1 MLTKWM
7 NNFQKKEKFWDHW
20 RKNFIEEE
28 KAQICVPWS
37 IRKRTVSSFFLKVQ
51 QTSFFFEFSNSVT
64 RLGFSSFKFSS
75 SCCKYGSTHLPEG
88 MSWALD
94 ISDKKAEQIATRYTL
109 CH

>member
-7 NNFQKKEKFWDHW
+7 NNFQKKEKFWDYW

-28 KAQICVPWS
+28 KAQICASWS
-37 IRKRTVSSFFLKVQ
+37 IRKQTASSFFLKVQ
-51 QTSFFFEFSNSVT
+51 QTSFFFKFSNSVT
-64 RLGFSSFKFSS
+64 RLWFSSFNCSS
-75 SCCKYGSTHLPEG
+75 SCCKYGSTQLPEG